1 MIDEKKRF
9 LERKK
14 AKKQKELKK
23 KTRFDLDAL
32 KREIFYYHFRV
43 VDKPYDNV
51 KAENSN
57 KNSGGLMG

>member
-23 KTRFDLDAL
+23 KTRFDLEAL
-32 KREIFYYHFRV
+32 KCEIYRYHS
-43 VDKPYDNV
+43 K
-51 KAENSN
+51 
-57 KNSGGLMG
+57 KNLGEAIR

>member
-23 KTRFDLDAL
+23 KIRFDLDAL

-43 VDKPYDNV
+43 ADEPYDNV
-51 KAENSN
+51 KVKNSN
-57 KNSGGLMG
+57 KNSGEVMG